1 MTTLAMALS
10 SGSKAASASNWSLR
24 SSDGPRSSLSKI
36 SSSVLTDSATASRL
50 IASSEPS
57 IGVVADDD
65 ALDDLADEVLFVRYE
80 AAGGFKLKPQ
90 LLVGAS
96 LGLVED
102 QLIGTDTECHG
113 RAPALQAETDLAT
126 STVRQ
131 QLGYDGLGR
140 LVTATGP
147 YGDYSYTYDGIGNRL
162 SRTDTDGTPDETLSY
177 LQNPHGHNSPLLAS
191 VQNGFVHP
199 VTHDLE
205 GNVTDDGIARYTIG
219 PRNHVQEQLSLSG
232 PTLRQYTYTADG
244 LLAASLAG
252 TDGPQRIFMRG
263 LQGRLLAELIVPPGS
278 DDPSQSTVY
287 VWFGDRLLMT
297 SDDLEYPAQQFVASN
312 HIGFPIAAIGVDRQ
326 RWMVLWDGDHEPFG
340 SVVGDTTN
348 APRLRYPGQWAEH
361 PALEAHTPT
370 SRSHFINGHRWYVP
384 EWGRYSQSDP
394 IGLEGGQNLFLYA
407 FANPLRIVDPLGLYG
422 TNDCSYYDR
431 RCRESGGRYY
441 CEVAPFWC
449 DDFFEKYPDPDP
461 DSDNDYEGW
470 LRCVRKC
477 LQDCDED
484 YWRERRKCLDSYPY
498 GPDNPDPDFDN
509 FWDDAHRACHVK
521 CYTGCAS
528 WQWAVVGG
536 DWSPE
541 P

>member
-1 MTTLAMALS
+1 MAE
-10 SGSKAASASNWSLR
+10 R
-24 SSDGPRSSLSKI
+24 H
-36 SSSVLTDSATASRL
+36 
-50 IASSEPS
+50 
-57 IGVVADDD
+57 
-65 ALDDLADEVLFVRYE
+65 
-80 AAGGFKLKPQ
+80 GGRQSPVWFDP
-90 LLVGAS
+90 VGN
-96 LGLVED
+96 
-102 QLIGTDTECHG
+102 
-113 RAPALQAETDLAT
+113 LQTETDLAT

-177 LQNPHGHNSPLLAS
+177 LQNPHGHNALLLAS

-219 PRNHVQEQLSLSG
+219 PRSHVQEQLSLSG

-244 LLAASLAG
+244 LLAASRAG

-263 LQGRLLAELIVPPGS
+263 LEGRLLAELIVPPGS

-287 VWFGDRLLMT
+287 VWFGDRLLLT

-312 HIGFPIAAIGVDRQ
+312 HIGFPIATIGVDRQ

-384 EWGRYSQSDP
+384 ERGSV
-394 IGLEGGQNLFLYA
+394 YA
-407 FANPLRIVDPLGLYG
+407 
-422 TNDCSYYDR
+422 
-431 RCRESGGRYY
+431 
-441 CEVAPFWC
+441 
-449 DDFFEKYPDPDP
+449 K
-461 DSDNDYEGW
+461 
-470 LRCVRKC
+470 
-477 LQDCDED
+477 
-484 YWRERRKCLDSYPY
+484 
-498 GPDNPDPDFDN
+498 
-509 FWDDAHRACHVK
+509 
-521 CYTGCAS
+521 
-528 WQWAVVGG
+528 
-536 DWSPE
+536 
-541 P
+541 